1 MKTASGVKFHRTV
14 THFSRELC
22 YFYLNRNVED
32 YMTEAPKSLIDHI
45 LASFDDSQKAVKEAL
60 AESIS
65 TLQGEDLEA
74 AKLMQAALEH
84 SASEQKRFFQNLKI
98 AGEHLTEEKFALILE
113 QKLSH
118 LDLSLS
124 PKDQLAKSL
133 ENGLITKLEVN
144 GKSIIRENPEAF
156 QKAYDLLIKDESLPK
171 EVRDKLADVAKTHV
185 EDLKV
190 RNERVAKGISELG
203 WVERAK
209 SGIKASPETI
219 KVAWNES
226 STMGKVVKGAGA
238 AVSVG
243 AIIDGTRRM
252 VSKDENGERHVGVG
266 GLEVIAGGGGAYLS
280 LFKKVG
286 EAAVKQAAS
295 GGVHV

>member
-1 MKTASGVKFHRTV
+1 
-14 THFSRELC
+14 
-22 YFYLNRNVED
+22 
-32 YMTEAPKSLIDHI
+32 MTEAPKSLIDHI